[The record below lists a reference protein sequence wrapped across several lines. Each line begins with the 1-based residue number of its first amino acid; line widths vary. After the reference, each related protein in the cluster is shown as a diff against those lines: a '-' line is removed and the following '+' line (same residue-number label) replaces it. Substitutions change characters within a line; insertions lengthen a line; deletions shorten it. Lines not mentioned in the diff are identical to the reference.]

1 MIKEQIPTGWQ
12 GGFPSEK
19 QKKMLYPTTD
29 LTSLPML
36 GNMDNINLLQRQ
48 WGVKWPMFS
57 WNTLNGEKDPKRC
70 YVQFAPYI
78 SRIGYTNEGR
88 IYSIICPQQGMWIGD
103 EICIN
108 VEVTVTGQRGWVNED
123 TKEIAADMMVEG
135 KIWLTPGENQ
145 GGLLRA
151 IWPLLK
157 YSSRKYP
164 IDKENAIRV
173 GTYLPGNPKQP
184 IFQLGKGL
192 SPRFKNPQFA
202 IQEEAFTTGH
212 INVEI
217 GRMVPTNDEKLDK
230 FNQYFLDI
238 FNLGTGNMLQK
249 GNVLSWNLFFDSPEL
264 VSIPEWQNHADYWR
278 TSIGAHH
285 GSPGGEG
292 TSPRYFDGTY
302 FDTKN
307 FAIKEVIKEIL
318 NHVVKNST
326 LRKGLI
332 LLVEYCPKTIF
343 DIFLKKGDQSK
354 TKTI

>member
-1 MIKEQIPTGWQ
+1 
-12 GGFPSEK
+12 
-19 QKKMLYPTTD
+19 
-29 LTSLPML
+29 
-36 GNMDNINLLQRQ
+36 
-48 WGVKWPMFS
+48 
-57 WNTLNGEKDPKRC
+57 
-70 YVQFAPYI
+70 
-78 SRIGYTNEGR
+78 
-88 IYSIICPQQGMWIGD
+88 MWIGD

-164 IDKENAIRV
+164 INKENAIRV
-173 GTYLPGNPKQP
+173 LTHLPGNPKEP

-192 SPRFKNPQFA
+192 SPRFKNPEFA
-202 IQEEAFTTGH
+202 IKEEAYSTGH

-217 GRMVPTNDEKLDK
+217 GGMVTTSDHKLDK
-230 FNQYFLDI
+230 FNQYFLNL

-264 VSIPEWQNHADYWR
+264 VSVPEWQNHADYWR

-307 FAIKEVIKEIL
+307 FAIKEVIKDIL

-354 TKTI
+354 TKTQ